1 MLPALQTL
9 TLKASFVGQ
18 LAPEWAH
25 GFRQLTSLALS
36 DTEGVPGGKTAAA
49 VPSLPAEWAAGF
61 PALTKLKVSVQVEA
75 GSIPMEW
82 LEGGF
87 PELTVL

>member
-1 MLPALQTL
+1 MPALHMLLVT
-9 TLKASFVGQ
+9 APIVGQ

-25 GFRQLTSLALS
+25 GFRQLTSLTLS